1 MRASFVF
8 LAAVLVYAVVI
19 WLVRPAEQQ
28 TVRVIRP
35 VIHAAPHLR
44 GAKHA
49 QTAPAAGMWAPPP
62 GSNLVANPP
71 AASLL
76 AGAAPSQTTLHFT
89 FGSLSMLD
97 FLHNWKH
104 FVDRLGLAPA
114 LVGAADAQMLKA
126 CTREGI
132 AAVGIAPELDVW
144 NYTRSSTRASTVVQ
158 EGAAEWKY
166 YRHHKSSF
174 LELGLVKAAFLWE
187 LLRLGYDVLISDLDV
202 VWLNDGWERWMTYR
216 NAARPPL
223 PEAEMQAMADVL
235 VSTDELDE
243 LYDAHMTWE
252 RWPWGI
258 GWGWRSELNTG
269 VVFWRATNGSLAFVQ
284 AWRLAM
290 LAKRETLNTNDQ
302 FIFIQMVREAGMER
316 VTGSAAHLNAWRTS
330 LAAHGLLRPDV
341 LRRIAPT
348 TRGVSISKAGF
359 ASATPCLPEARCAPA
374 RFTVGTLP
382 LRAFTGGHTFFMQRV
397 ANFEGH
403 ALPRAQPLT
412 VHFTFQYS
420 DTPDYPHGKRQRAR
434 EAALWS
440 VDPPEYFTEGVFVRV
455 LGDLYTPAQRADAE
469 KKFPDWSPVRHM
481 TMDAPQRA
489 AVRDLLAL
497 ATAIDGIM
505 IMPRLHCFC
514 DRYWNFLSRCRFP
527 IGPRDMP
534 IPWTCPQDA
543 LYDVQR
549 WNKKKVRFREAAFLE
564 NLPEAGHIGVLSK
577 LKANTVRVRVPP
589 PGAAAANGSAAP
601 GEVVVPSGSPLT
613 AVASAVRAANAEVR
627 MVEIH
632 IDDLRRLCRWLGSTQ
647 KNQEFN
653 SLIKYILTESSR
665 YCPSEDHHGFGGWNW
680 RNPFTAYNCTWGF
693 HYPALYPLKEPCAA
707 PGAPPPPFAERPNS
721 TTCPRQMLCSWH
733 TQPDGRETG
742 KITFCNIEGGW
753 GEDPRY
759 HGPAKHML
767 SQMPDQRCPYPD
779 GVTPGGGRGLDRAGH
794 WVGA

>member
-1 MRASFVF
+1 M
-8 LAAVLVYAVVI
+8 
-19 WLVRPAEQQ
+19 
-28 TVRVIRP
+28 
-35 VIHAAPHLR
+35 
-44 GAKHA
+44 
-49 QTAPAAGMWAPPP
+49 
-62 GSNLVANPP
+62 
-71 AASLL
+71 
-76 AGAAPSQTTLHFT
+76 
-89 FGSLSMLD
+89 
-97 FLHNWKH
+97 
-104 FVDRLGLAPA
+104 
-114 LVGAADAQMLKA
+114 
-126 CTREGI
+126 
-132 AAVGIAPELDVW
+132 
-144 NYTRSSTRASTVVQ
+144 
-158 EGAAEWKY
+158 
-166 YRHHKSSF
+166 
-174 LELGLVKAAFLWE
+174 GLVKVAFLWE
-187 LLRLGYDVLISDLDV
+187 LLGAGFSVLISDLDV
-202 VWLNDGWERWMTYR
+202 VWVAPHWARWMTWTEPT
-216 NAARPPL
+216 PPVA
-223 PEAEMQAMADVL
+223 EAGLIALADVL
-235 VSTDELDE
+235 VTTDELSASAD
-243 LYDAHMTWE
+243 LRGVRPGAGTD
-252 RWPWGI
+252 
-258 GWGWRSELNTG
+258 LNTG
-269 VVFWRATNGSLAFVQ
+269 VVYFRGTVGSRAMVQTWRK
-284 AWRLAM
+284 AM
-290 LAKRETLNTNDQ
+290 LRRKGGKDLNENVNDQ
-302 FIFIQMVREAGMER
+302 SLFNQVVRGGELGGDRLEAWARTRNATAATRALKSQNARR
-316 VTGSAAHLNAWRTS
+316 VYETSSAHE
-330 LAAHGLLRPDV
+330 
-341 LRRIAPT
+341 
-348 TRGVSISKAGF
+348 
-359 ASATPCLPEARCAPA
+359 PCLPDAKCDGV
-374 RFTVGTLP
+374 RFSFGTLP
-382 LRAFTGGHTFFMQRV
+382 MRPFSGGHTWFNQNV
-397 ANFEGH
+397 AAMPGAERPEH
-403 ALPRAQPLT
+403 APVT
-412 VHFTFQYS
+412 VHFTFQFG
-420 DTPDYPHGKRQRAR
+420 DTNEYPHGKRQRAR

-564 NLPEAGHIGVLSK
+564 NLPEAGHIGVLAK

-613 AVASAVRAANAEVR
+613 AVASAVRAANPEVR

-693 HYPALYPLKEPCAA
+693 HYPALYPLKQPCAA

>member
-1 MRASFVF
+1 M
-8 LAAVLVYAVVI
+8 
-19 WLVRPAEQQ
+19 
-28 TVRVIRP
+28 
-35 VIHAAPHLR
+35 
-44 GAKHA
+44 
-49 QTAPAAGMWAPPP
+49 
-62 GSNLVANPP
+62 
-71 AASLL
+71 
-76 AGAAPSQTTLHFT
+76 
-89 FGSLSMLD
+89 
-97 FLHNWKH
+97 
-104 FVDRLGLAPA
+104 
-114 LVGAADAQMLKA
+114 
-126 CTREGI
+126 
-132 AAVGIAPELDVW
+132 
-144 NYTRSSTRASTVVQ
+144 
-158 EGAAEWKY
+158 
-166 YRHHKSSF
+166 
-174 LELGLVKAAFLWE
+174 GLVKVAFLWE
-187 LLRLGYDVLISDLDV
+187 LLGAGFSVLISDLDV
-202 VWLNDGWERWMTYR
+202 VWVAPHWARWMTWTEPT
-216 NAARPPL
+216 PPVA
-223 PEAEMQAMADVL
+223 EAGLIALADVL
-235 VSTDELDE
+235 VTTDELSASAD
-243 LYDAHMTWE
+243 LRGVRPGAGTD
-252 RWPWGI
+252 
-258 GWGWRSELNTG
+258 LNTG
-269 VVFWRATNGSLAFVQ
+269 VVYFRGTVGSRAMVQTWRK
-284 AWRLAM
+284 AM
-290 LAKRETLNTNDQ
+290 LRRKGGKDLNENVNDQ
-302 FIFIQMVREAGMER
+302 SLFNQVVRGGELGGDRLEAWARTRNATAATRALKSQNARR
-316 VTGSAAHLNAWRTS
+316 VYETSSAHE
-330 LAAHGLLRPDV
+330 
-341 LRRIAPT
+341 
-348 TRGVSISKAGF
+348 
-359 ASATPCLPEARCAPA
+359 PCLPDAKCDGV
-374 RFTVGTLP
+374 RFSFGTLP
-382 LRAFTGGHTFFMQRV
+382 MRPFSGGHTWFNQNV
-397 ANFEGH
+397 AAMPGAERPEH
-403 ALPRAQPLT
+403 APVT
-412 VHFTFQYS
+412 VHFTFQFG
-420 DTPDYPHGKRQRAR
+420 DTNEYPHGKRQRAR

-564 NLPEAGHIGVLSK
+564 NLPEAGHIGVLAK

>member
-1 MRASFVF
+1 M
-8 LAAVLVYAVVI
+8 
-19 WLVRPAEQQ
+19 
-28 TVRVIRP
+28 
-35 VIHAAPHLR
+35 
-44 GAKHA
+44 
-49 QTAPAAGMWAPPP
+49 
-62 GSNLVANPP
+62 
-71 AASLL
+71 
-76 AGAAPSQTTLHFT
+76 
-89 FGSLSMLD
+89 
-97 FLHNWKH
+97 
-104 FVDRLGLAPA
+104 
-114 LVGAADAQMLKA
+114 
-126 CTREGI
+126 
-132 AAVGIAPELDVW
+132 
-144 NYTRSSTRASTVVQ
+144 
-158 EGAAEWKY
+158 
-166 YRHHKSSF
+166 
-174 LELGLVKAAFLWE
+174 GLVKVAFLWE
-187 LLRLGYDVLISDLDV
+187 LLGAGFSVLISDLDV
-202 VWLNDGWERWMTYR
+202 VWVAPHWARWMTWTEPT
-216 NAARPPL
+216 PPVA
-223 PEAEMQAMADVL
+223 EAGLIALADVL
-235 VSTDELDE
+235 VTTDELSASAD
-243 LYDAHMTWE
+243 LRGVRPGAGTD
-252 RWPWGI
+252 
-258 GWGWRSELNTG
+258 LNTG
-269 VVFWRATNGSLAFVQ
+269 VVYFRGTVGSRAMVQTWRK
-284 AWRLAM
+284 AM
-290 LAKRETLNTNDQ
+290 LRRKGGKDLNENVNDQ
-302 FIFIQMVREAGMER
+302 SLFNQVVRGGELGGDRLEAWARTRNATAATRALKSQNARR
-316 VTGSAAHLNAWRTS
+316 VYETSSAHE
-330 LAAHGLLRPDV
+330 
-341 LRRIAPT
+341 
-348 TRGVSISKAGF
+348 
-359 ASATPCLPEARCAPA
+359 PCLPDAKCDGV
-374 RFTVGTLP
+374 RFSFGTLP
-382 LRAFTGGHTFFMQRV
+382 MRPFSGGHTWFNQNV
-397 ANFEGH
+397 AAMPGAERPEH
-403 ALPRAQPLT
+403 APVT
-412 VHFTFQYS
+412 VHFTFQFG
-420 DTPDYPHGKRQRAR
+420 DTNEYPHGKRQRAR